1 VKSSWPHRCPAA
13 ATADTQLHTGASRQL
28 CRQPQPGQHSHTPL
42 SAAARY
48 STLLYMLV
56 GLASAKPPL
65 QPQQLPLDWSE
76 PASERAS
83 APRHRHTLR
92 SRPPRCGSR
101 RRPTASHADRPA
113 AGTHPL
119 AGRATG
125 RFFENHNRFTC
136 FLTWFCS
143 SAC

>member
-1 VKSSWPHRCPAA
+1 MKSSWPHRCPAA

-76 PASERAS
+76 PASERARRGTGTLCDRGRPDVGH
-83 APRHRHTLR
+83 AAGQRPRTPTA
-92 SRPPRCGSR
+92 RPPARTRSPDVR
-101 RRPTASHADRPA
+101 QVDFLKITTAS
-113 AGTHPL
+113 L
-119 AGRATG
+119 A
-125 RFFENHNRFTC
+125 F
-136 FLTWFCS
+136 
-143 SAC
+143 